1 MPSGEDLTLL
11 TIILEVALF
20 TAATV
25 FHGQQLSTCTIKLKT
40 P

>member
-1 MPSGEDLTLL
+1 MPPGEDLTLL

-20 TAATV
+20 AAATV
-25 FHGQQLSTCTIKLKT
+25 FRGQQWSTCTINLKT